1 MTNIKKIPDKA
12 GTGFSQ
18 LLTRLG
24 EKLPPWG
31 FYLLVASL
39 VLLSVPAAVDLTP
52 RPDMLREGSIAPA
65 DIVADSSFLYR
76 DDAATRA
83 RQDLVRKMQP
93 LVLDFASVPVEQMHR
108 RVQRIFIDA
117 NEALELDEQEALR
130 AFLSREMN
138 RQLTTGEIGALTSRA
153 MQDAALQRLLPI
165 AASYLNSGV
174 LQEIAVISP
183 YPGGVVVRNRETGEE
198 KRIEES
204 FALPDIRRLELLL
217 SQEIRGL
224 SLSNDEKRM
233 LDAVFDDL
241 LYPSLL
247 PNYEVTKQRA
257 DALADA
263 VEPVTHRVQRGEVII
278 RQGEKVSA
286 EQELKM
292 QIFLQ
297 NKEDRFNTKLFL
309 GTALFALLTS
319 AGLLFSPSGS
329 VSARMENRDFIFLA
343 VLMAIFVLL
352 AKAIAV
358 HGEQLA
364 AVSGKFL
371 PESLVFAVP
380 VAGAASLAAQIFAAR
395 RYLVTGIL
403 LAFFCTITV
412 RGSMALF
419 LFYFLSAMWSTRLT
433 NRSAARRDVVRS
445 VLPLAVGLTA
455 MWGATTMIQGGAHT
469 RYLSELLA
477 LLGGGAFC
485 SMVITFA
492 LTPLVEMVFGYTTR
506 FRLMELMNLE
516 QPLLRD
522 LMMLAPGTYHHSLVV
537 ANMSEAGAKRVDAHA
552 MLCKV
557 GALYHDIGKSLKS
570 GYFIENQG
578 GAGNPHDRLAPS
590 MSALILISHVKQG
603 IELAEKHRLGREITD
618 IIGQH
623 HGTGLIRYF
632 FDKAA
637 AMPDMPPP
645 AEGDFKYP
653 GPKPQSKEAAI
664 VMLADI
670 IEASS
675 RTLVDPSPARL
686 AQHIDGVMKN
696 VYSSGQLDQCD
707 LTLRDLHALTDSF
720 NQMLLGLHHQRISY
734 QPPQDKSA
742 PPRLPALKPA
752 GEADPGLA
760 VRVQAAESAVPGER
774 VNEPATPR
782 GPGNTAALRGRG
794 SGETA
799 MSSGRKSKVIRMKN
813 KTAQFEEAD
822 ARHS

>member
-12 GTGFSQ
+12 RTGFSQ
-18 LLTRLG
+18 LLARLG
-24 EKLPPWG
+24 KKLPPWG
-31 FYLLVASL
+31 FYLLAASL
-39 VLLSVPAAVDLTP
+39 VLLSVPAAVDLGP
-52 RPDMLREGSIAPA
+52 RPDLLRVGSIAPA
-65 DIVADSSFLYR
+65 DVIADSSFLYR

-83 RQDLVRKMQP
+83 RQDMVRKMQP
-93 LVLDFASVPVEQMHR
+93 LVLDFVSVPVEELR
-108 RVQRIFIDA
+108 RRMQRIFIDA
-117 NEALELDEQEALR
+117 NGALEQDEQEALR
-130 AFLSREMN
+130 VSLSREMQ
-138 RQLTTGEIGALTSRA
+138 RELTAGEIAALTSRA
-153 MQDAALQRLLPI
+153 MQDAALHRLLPI
-165 AASYLNSGV
+165 AVSYLNSGV
-174 LQEIAVISP
+174 LQEISTVSP

-198 KRIEES
+198 KRVEES
-204 FALPDIRRLELLL
+204 FALPDLRRLELLL
-217 SQEIRGL
+217 SQEIREL

-233 LDAVFDDL
+233 LDVVFDDL

-247 PNYEVTKQRA
+247 PDYETTRQRA

-263 VEPVTHRVQRGEVII
+263 VVPVTHRVQRGEVII
-278 RQGEKVSA
+278 RQGEKVNP

-309 GTALFALLTS
+309 GTALFALLTAS
-319 AGLLFSPSGS
+319 GLLFSPSGS
-329 VSARMENRDFIFLA
+329 IAARMENRDFIFLA
-343 VLMAIFVLL
+343 LLMAIFVLL
-352 AKAIAV
+352 AKVIAV
-358 HGEQLA
+358 HGEQWA

-380 VAGAASLAAQIFAAR
+380 VAGAASLAAQIFATR

-412 RGSMALF
+412 QGSMALF

-433 NRSAARRDVVRS
+433 NRSATRRDVVRS

-455 MWGATTMIQGGAHT
+455 LWGATTMMQGGAHT
-469 RYLSELLA
+469 RYLSELSA

-516 QPLLRD
+516 QPLLRY

-557 GALYHDIGKSLKS
+557 GALYHDIGKSLKP
-570 GYFIENQG
+570 GYFIENQA
-578 GAGNPHDRLAPS
+578 GAGNPHDRLVPS
-590 MSALILISHVKQG
+590 LSALILISHVKQG
-603 IELAEKHRLGREITD
+603 VELADKHRLGREITD
-618 IIGQH
+618 IIAQH

-645 AEGDFKYP
+645 AEEDFRYP

-670 IEASS
+670 VEASS
-675 RTLVDPSPARL
+675 RTLVDPSSARL

-696 VYSSGQLDQCD
+696 AYSSGQLDQCD
-707 LTLRDLHALTDSF
+707 LTMRDLHALSDSF
-720 NQMLLGLHHQRISY
+720 NQMLLGLYHQRISY
-734 QPPQDKSA
+734 QLPQDKNVPS
-742 PPRLPALKPA
+742 RLPVVKPA
-752 GEADPGLA
+752 GDAEQGLA
-760 VRVQAAESAVPGER
+760 GRAQAAESEAPAERGHGEIVAPGGH
-774 VNEPATPR
+774 R
-782 GPGNTAALRGRG
+782 G
-794 SGETA
+794 
-799 MSSGRKSKVIRMKN
+799 KVIRMKN
-813 KTAQFEEAD
+813 SAAQFDEID
-822 ARHS
+822 VRHS